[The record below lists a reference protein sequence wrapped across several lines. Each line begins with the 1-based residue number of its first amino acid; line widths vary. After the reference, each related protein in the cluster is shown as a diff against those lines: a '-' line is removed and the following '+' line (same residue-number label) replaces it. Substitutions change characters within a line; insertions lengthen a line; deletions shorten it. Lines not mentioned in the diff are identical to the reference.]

1 MAIIKKE
8 YTTLDAD
15 LKKMNKKLYIAF
27 GTTFLLLFVEPIL
40 SLFGLMYVSASLK
53 SSKRLRYEQ
62 GDIGEKYAKNRLKKL
77 DDSYNVFCDITVP
90 VGRRSAQLD
99 TIVVGN
105 NGVFVVEVKNI
116 NGKVK
121 GHIDD
126 KYITIEKTGR
136 KGKKYY
142 RKLYN
147 PYMQVSTH
155 TKKLQSYLKMNGVNC
170 EVTGLVLFRCSK
182 FFIFENNA
190 VDIKGS
196 KDIIFTDGD
205 MLVKKIESYNNQSIE
220 VERVLKIIDK
230 LYDNTEK

>member
-8 YTTLDAD
+8 YTTLDND

-27 GTTFLLLFVEPIL
+27 GVTFILLLVEPIL
-40 SLFGLMYVSASLK
+40 SFLGLMYVNASLK

-77 DDSYNVFCDITVP
+77 NDSYNIFCDITVP
-90 VGRRSAQLD
+90 VGGKSSQLD

-105 NGVFVVEVKNI
+105 NGIFVVEVKNI

-121 GHIDD
+121 GQIED
-126 KYITIEKTGR
+126 KYLTIEKTGR

-147 PYMQVSTH
+147 PHMQVSTH
-155 TKKLQSYLKMNGVNC
+155 TKRLQTYLKMNGVEC

-182 FFIFENNA
+182 FFVFENNA
-190 VDIKGS
+190 VDIKGG
-196 KDIIFTDGD
+196 KGIIFTDGD
-205 MLVKKIESYNNQSIE
+205 LLVKKIESYNNQNIE
-220 VERVLKIIDK
+220 VDKILSVIDR
-230 LYDNTEK
+230 LYNKNLT